1 MMKRPGILFDLDGT
15 LLDTAPDLLA
25 ATNYILDLVGY
36 PPQTLAYIRHHAGD
50 GARAMVN
57 AGMQG
62 TLSSEEWLRLR
73 PIFLDFYFSH
83 AHEHTQLFP
92 GAQEVLESFN
102 QEQRPWGIVTNKPL
116 QLTQP
121 LLPRFPI
128 LTTGLGIVCGDTL
141 PVAKPNPEPLWY
153 LLDKHN
159 LPRKHWTF
167 VGDHMRDVEAG
178 VRAGM
183 RTIIARYG
191 YIPQYENIH
200 TWGADAYI
208 DDITQLLNY
217 SD

>member
-1 MMKRPGILFDLDGT
+1 MMKQSGILFDLDGT

-50 GARAMVN
+50 GARAMLS
-57 AGMQG
+57 AGMQD

-73 PIFLDFYFSH
+73 PIFLDFYLSH

-92 GAQEVLESFN
+92 GVVEVLESFN
-102 QEQRPWGIVTNKPL
+102 QAGRPWGIVTNKPG

-159 LPRKHWTF
+159 LPREHWTF
-167 VGDHMRDVEAG
+167 VGDHMRDIEAG

-217 SD
+217 SP